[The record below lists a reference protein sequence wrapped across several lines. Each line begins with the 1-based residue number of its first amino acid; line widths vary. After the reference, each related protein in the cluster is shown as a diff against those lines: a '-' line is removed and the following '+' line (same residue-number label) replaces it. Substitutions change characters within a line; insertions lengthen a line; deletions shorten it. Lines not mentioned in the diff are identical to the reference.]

1 MVATSLAK
9 PTMAP
14 DKALI
19 RPSVKLHAMKE
30 VLTNFCPRAHPSTI
44 PGWCWDESPC
54 GLLSGLGIWALLA
67 SRNASPVRDA
77 LRVWGVNGSL
87 RPGHQRV
94 DDAYH
99 TWFIRGLLHQSLV
112 KGRVWFTSRVAG
124 LAQET
129 RLGRRGCLAD
139 DHPLPRS
146 PPSFRGGTSH
156 SPRVRCPSHLGD
168 GTRRTE
174 CARA

>member
-1 MVATSLAK
+1 MVATTSLAK

-19 RPSVKLHAMKE
+19 RRSVKLHAMKE

-94 DDAYH
+94 DDAYVSH
-99 TWFIRGLLHQSLV
+99 MVHQGSSSSKSSQREGLVHEPCRGL
-112 KGRVWFTSRVAG
+112 GSRDEVG
-124 LAQET
+124 
-129 RLGRRGCLAD
+129 
-139 DHPLPRS
+139 S
-146 PPSFRGGTSH
+146 PWLSG
-156 SPRVRCPSHLGD
+156 
-168 GTRRTE
+168 
-174 CARA
+174 